1 MLFPTVPKP
10 SNPMKTESSKLA
22 LLTALTLAAASASA
36 ADGTAATTWHPNSLL
51 DAVGYAALFAGIG
64 VVLMIAGFKV
74 FDKAVAHVDLEKE
87 IQKGNVAAA
96 VLAGAVIIALGLII
110 AAAISG

>member
-1 MLFPTVPKP
+1 MKIPTR
-10 SNPMKTESSKLA
+10 KLPI
-22 LLTALTLAAASASA
+22 LTAIILTTVSASA
-36 ADGTAATTWHPNSLL
+36 ADGATWHPNTLL
-51 DAVGYAALFAGIG
+51 DALGYAALFAGIG
-64 VVLMIAGFKV
+64 VALMIAGFKV

-110 AAAISG
+110 AASISG

>member
-1 MLFPTVPKP
+1 
-10 SNPMKTESSKLA
+10 
-22 LLTALTLAAASASA
+22 
-36 ADGTAATTWHPNSLL
+36 
-51 DAVGYAALFAGIG
+51 
-64 VVLMIAGFKV
+64 MIAGFKI

-110 AAAISG
+110 AASISG

>member
-1 MLFPTVPKP
+1 
-10 SNPMKTESSKLA
+10 MKNVTSKLA
-22 LLTALTLAAASASA
+22 LLIALILTATSASA
-36 ADGTAATTWHPNSLL
+36 ADGTAAPSWHPDSLL
-51 DAVGYAALFAGIG
+51 DAVGYAALFAGTG
-64 VVLMIAGFKV
+64 VALMIAGFKV

-110 AAAISG
+110 AASISG

>member
-1 MLFPTVPKP
+1 
-10 SNPMKTESSKLA
+10 MKTATSKLA
-22 LLTALTLAAASASA
+22 LLIALILTATSASA
-36 ADGTAATTWHPNSLL
+36 ADGTAAQSWHPDSLL
-51 DAVGYAALFAGIG
+51 DAVGYAALFAGTG
-64 VVLMIAGFKV
+64 VALMIAGFKV

-110 AAAISG
+110 AASISG

>member
-1 MLFPTVPKP
+1 
-10 SNPMKTESSKLA
+10 MKTATSKLA
-22 LLTALTLAAASASA
+22 LLIALILTAASASA
-36 ADGTAATTWHPNSLL
+36 ADVTAASSWHPDSLL
-51 DAVGYAALFAGIG
+51 DAVGYAALFAGTG
-64 VVLMIAGFKV
+64 VALMIAGFKV

-110 AAAISG
+110 AASISG

>member
-1 MLFPTVPKP
+1 
-10 SNPMKTESSKLA
+10 MKTVTSQLA
-22 LLTALTLAAASASA
+22 LVIALILTATSATG

>member
-1 MLFPTVPKP
+1 
-10 SNPMKTESSKLA
+10 MKHRSLAAIAASTA
-22 LLTALTLAAASASA
+22 LLVPVSAMA
-36 ADGTAATTWHPNSLL
+36 ADAVPATGWHPNSLL
-51 DAVGYAALFAGIG
+51 DALGYAALFAGVG
-64 VVLMIAGFKV
+64 VVLMIAGFKI

-110 AAAISG
+110 AASISG

>member
-1 MLFPTVPKP
+1 
-10 SNPMKTESSKLA
+10 MKTVTSQLA
-22 LLTALTLAAASASA
+22 LVTALILTATSATA
-36 ADGTAATTWHPNSLL
+36 ADGTGATTWHPNSLL

>member
-1 MLFPTVPKP
+1 M
-10 SNPMKTESSKLA
+10 NPAKFSIV
-22 LLTALTLAAASASA
+22 ALTLFTASALSSAAAELPA
-36 ADGTAATTWHPNSLL
+36 AISWHPNSVLEAL
-51 DAVGYAALFAGIG
+51 GYAALFAGAG
-64 VVLMIAGFKV
+64 VALMIAGFKV

-110 AAAISG
+110 AASISG